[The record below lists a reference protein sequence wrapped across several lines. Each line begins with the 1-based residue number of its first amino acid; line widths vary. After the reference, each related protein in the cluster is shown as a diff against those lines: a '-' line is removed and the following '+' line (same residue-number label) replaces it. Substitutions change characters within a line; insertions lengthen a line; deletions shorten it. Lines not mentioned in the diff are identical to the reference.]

1 MTRSALVQIASH
13 LSRYRK
19 INAIERVEDT
29 IVKIVFDRENSYYFD
44 MRRGDAAIFQTA
56 SYKKVRNYNAPFD
69 VVLKKRF
76 NNARVEKVEV
86 PKGNRILRIL
96 VNSSSS
102 YKAQKSVL
110 QFEFTGRNT
119 NIIILDENGVILEAY
134 RHIDAHTSFREVQPG
149 VRLQELPPRPFK
161 ESLEKIE
168 DIPAYLH
175 EVFAKRQNQKIE
187 TLRKQKMQIVA
198 KKLQKLQKFYDKLE
212 DETLL
217 RQKSEALRQ
226 QGNLLLS
233 HLHLMK
239 NYQKEI
245 TVTDFEGKECTICLP
260 EKSRTPAEAANDFF
274 KRAKKL
280 KQKAKFT
287 HIERD
292 NLASKITFLQ
302 NLKEAIAQAKS
313 IDELQLYLP
322 KQPKNQKKEK
332 KADANTETFFI
343 EGYKIMLGKNEHGN
357 ISLLKSAKMSDI
369 WMHLKDMP
377 STHVII
383 RNEKKSPP
391 FAVLEF
397 AAKLCV
403 QFSAV
408 QAGSYLVDF
417 TQRRNVK
424 MRDGANVNYVNYDTI
439 KVSKE

>member
-19 INAIERVEDT
+19 IHAIERVEDT
-29 IVKIVFDRENSYYFD
+29 IVKIVFDKGESYYFD
-44 MRRGDAAIFQTA
+44 MRRGDAAIFQTDT
-56 SYKKVRNYNAPFD
+56 YKKIRHYNAPFD

-76 NNARVEKVEV
+76 NNAKVEKVEV
-86 PKGNRILRIL
+86 PEGNRILRIW

-119 NIIILDENGVILEAY
+119 NIIILDEAGVILEAY

-149 VRLQELPPRPFK
+149 VKLQELPPRPFK
-161 ESLEKIE
+161 AAPEVIE
-168 DIPAYLH
+168 DISVYLH
-175 EVFAKRQNQKIE
+175 EVFVKRERQKIE
-187 TLRKQKMQIVA
+187 ALRR
-198 KKLQKLQKFYDKLE
+198 QKLQIVEKKLRKLQQIYDNLE
-212 DETLL
+212 DEALLQEKSDRLTL
-217 RQKSEALRQ
+217 E
-226 QGNLLLS
+226 GNLLLS

-245 TVTDFEGKECTICLP
+245 TVTDFEGEERTIYLP
-260 EKSRTPAEAANDFF
+260 SKSRTPAEAANDFF

-280 KQKAKFT
+280 KQKAKHT

-292 NLASKITFLQ
+292 NLESKITFLKR
-302 NLKEAIAQAKS
+302 LREAICRAKS

-322 KQPKNQKKEK
+322 RQPKNQKREK
-332 KADANTETFFI
+332 KDDANIETFFI
-343 EGYKIMLGKNEHGN
+343 EGYKIMLGKNERGN

-369 WMHLKDMP
+369 WLHLKDMP

-383 RNEKKSPP
+383 RNEKKTPP

-408 QAGSYLVDF
+408 QPGSYLVDF

>member
-19 INAIERVEDT
+19 INVIERVEDT
-29 IVKIVFDRENSYYFD
+29 IVKIVFDREHSYYFD

-86 PKGNRILRIL
+86 PEGNRILRIL

-198 KKLQKLQKFYDKLE
+198 KKLQKLQKLYDKLE

-233 HLHLMK
+233 HLRLMK
-239 NYQKEI
+239 N
-245 TVTDFEGKECTICLP
+245 
-260 EKSRTPAEAANDFF
+260 
-274 KRAKKL
+274 
-280 KQKAKFT
+280 
-287 HIERD
+287 
-292 NLASKITFLQ
+292 
-302 NLKEAIAQAKS
+302 
-313 IDELQLYLP
+313 
-322 KQPKNQKKEK
+322 
-332 KADANTETFFI
+332 
-343 EGYKIMLGKNEHGN
+343 
-357 ISLLKSAKMSDI
+357 
-369 WMHLKDMP
+369 
-377 STHVII
+377 
-383 RNEKKSPP
+383 
-391 FAVLEF
+391 
-397 AAKLCV
+397 
-403 QFSAV
+403 
-408 QAGSYLVDF
+408 
-417 TQRRNVK
+417 
-424 MRDGANVNYVNYDTI
+424 
-439 KVSKE
+439 